1 MKKQLFAGIM
11 ASILSVTLLAG
22 CSGAA
27 SSSVSTASEV
37 ASSSSA
43 SVAESAAGG
52 YATTLEDIVAK
63 GELVIGLDDTFAPMG
78 FRETDGT
85 LVGFDI
91 DLATAVCDV
100 LGVKA
105 TFQPIDWDAK
115 EMELS
120 TGNIDCIWNGMSMTP
135 ERQESMSL
143 SQPYLN
149 NRIIV
154 MTNEGVSLATKED
167 LEGLNIGVQAGSA
180 ALEAVKADD
189 SFSIIE
195 PTLTEYPTYD
205 EIILAMASG
214 REDCMVIDEV
224 FGNYKN
230 SKMDKKLV
238 VSDIDFGDDLY
249 AIGFRKGDT
258 ELTGA
263 VNDAINELIANEK
276 AVEISK
282 KWFGADILVRPEALE
297 AEDMASS
304 VAASTSQ
311 ATAA

>member
-1 MKKQLFAGIM
+1 
-11 ASILSVTLLAG
+11 
-22 CSGAA
+22 
-27 SSSVSTASEV
+27 
-37 ASSSSA
+37 
-43 SVAESAAGG
+43 
-52 YATTLEDIVAK
+52 
-63 GELVIGLDDTFAPMG
+63 
-78 FRETDGT
+78 
-85 LVGFDI
+85 
-91 DLATAVCDV
+91 
-100 LGVKA
+100 
-105 TFQPIDWDAK
+105 
-115 EMELS
+115 
-120 TGNIDCIWNGMSMTP
+120 
-135 ERQESMSL
+135 
-143 SQPYLN
+143 
-149 NRIIV
+149 
-154 MTNEGVSLATKED
+154 
-167 LEGLNIGVQAGSA
+167 
-180 ALEAVKADD
+180 
-189 SFSIIE
+189 
-195 PTLTEYPTYD
+195 
-205 EIILAMASG
+205 MASG